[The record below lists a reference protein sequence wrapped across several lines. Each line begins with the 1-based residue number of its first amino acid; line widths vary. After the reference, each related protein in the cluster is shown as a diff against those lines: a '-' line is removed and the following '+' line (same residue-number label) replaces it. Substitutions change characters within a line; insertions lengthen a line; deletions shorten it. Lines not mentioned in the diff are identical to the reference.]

1 METGFIRNMLD
12 VKVLVLYVMDRV
24 AYPIGMQK
32 IYDLV
37 YQDDKLSYFDLVQAV
52 PQMVDSGHLELID
65 ADNYVITQR
74 GRDASAITAD
84 TIPYPVMLRAETA
97 VEQYNRNIRRS
108 SFVQTS
114 VEKVADNQYTVHMNL
129 KDSRGEI
136 LTMELTAPSQKF
148 AHRLAKGFSE
158 RAEVVYRGIIDQLLT
173 ELKEDS

>member
-1 METGFIRNMLD
+1 
-12 VKVLVLYVMDRV
+12 
-24 AYPIGMQK
+24 
-32 IYDLV
+32 
-37 YQDDKLSYFDLVQAV
+37 
-52 PQMVDSGHLELID
+52 
-65 ADNYVITQR
+65 
-74 GRDASAITAD
+74 
-84 TIPYPVMLRAETA
+84 
-97 VEQYNRNIRRS
+97 
-108 SFVQTS
+108 